1 MVQNTVLYVRR
12 CKKEVSV
19 KNLSY
24 LFAAYTIIW
33 VVLFGYIL
41 SLSRK
46 NRELGREI
54 VALKERLPEK

>member
-1 MVQNTVLYVRR
+1 M
-12 CKKEVSV
+12 

-33 VVLFGYIL
+33 VVIFGYIL
-41 SLSRK
+41 NLSRK

-54 VALKERLPEK
+54 GALKERLPAKK